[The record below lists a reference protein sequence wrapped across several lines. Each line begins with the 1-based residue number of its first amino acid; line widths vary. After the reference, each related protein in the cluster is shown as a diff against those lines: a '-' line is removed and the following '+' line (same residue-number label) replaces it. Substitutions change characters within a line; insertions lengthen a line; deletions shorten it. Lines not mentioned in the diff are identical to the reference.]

1 MATSSTSS
9 PQTPMEESSPRA
21 HSLPQISSDTVT
33 SFTPLALERIRSA
46 TNLIS
51 AASLSQQSSQQ
62 SQTTL
67 LSPPTPLIIAVEG
80 NIGSGKTTLVEVLRH
95 QLHSLLF
102 AQDLA
107 GREIIFYEEPLD
119 QWAAIQDQAGET
131 MLAKF
136 YADQKRYAFPFQIM
150 ALMSRLEIFHRLIR
164 NNPNSIIVC
173 ERSMLTHRRIFF
185 QMLAD
190 DGVIDDVCFQV
201 YRRWFDHM
209 IDEIDVA
216 GYVYVRAEPAVSH
229 HRVLLRARE
238 GETIPLAYLEKCH
251 WYHETWLGEV
261 PHRKILILDGNLEL
275 SQSEGSTDYQPW
287 LNQIAEFIRQVDTA
301 ISVLSGVPRLA
312 AAISVATT
320 PIADAGSVYMPTN
333 APTQSSTS
341 DQRYK
346 YLNSD
351 ELNIHCHYV
360 I

>member
-1 MATSSTSS
+1 MAAASTSP
-9 PQTPMEESSPRA
+9 PQTPMEESSSRA

-62 SQTTL
+62 TQTQTTV
-67 LSPPTPLIIAVEG
+67 LSLPTPLIIAVEG

-95 QLHSLLF
+95 QLHSLLS

-119 QWAAIQDQAGET
+119 QWAAIQDKAGET

-164 NNPNSIIVC
+164 NNPNSIIIC

-201 YRRWFDHM
+201 YKRWFDHM

-238 GETIPLAYLEKCH
+238 GETIPLAYLDKCH
-251 WYHETWLGEV
+251 RYHETWLSEI
-261 PHRKILILDGNLEL
+261 PHKKILVLDGNLEL
-275 SQSEGSTDYQPW
+275 SQIADSTDYQPW
-287 LNQIAEFIRQVDTA
+287 LNQIADFIRQVDTA
-301 ISVLSGVPRLA
+301 TSATSSSPRLI
-312 AAISVATT
+312 AAISTANT
-320 PIADAGSVYMPTN
+320 PIADDVSVYTLAHPTSFN
-333 APTQSSTS
+333 QE
-341 DQRYK
+341 YK
-346 YLNSD
+346 YLTSE
-351 ELNIHCHYV
+351 ELNLHSHY
-360 I
+360 II

>member
-1 MATSSTSS
+1 MASASAS
-9 PQTPMEESSPRA
+9 PPQSPMTESLRSNL
-21 HSLPQISSDTVT
+21 LPQISSDTVT

-46 TNLIS
+46 TNLITP
-51 AASLSQQSSQQ
+51 QSSQSSHLSHS
-62 SQTTL
+62 SQK
-67 LSPPTPLIIAVEG
+67 TPLIIAVEG

-95 QLHSLLF
+95 QLHSLLS
-102 AQDLA
+102 AQDRA

-201 YRRWFDHM
+201 YKRWFDHM

-216 GYVYVRAEPAVSH
+216 GYVYVRAEPTVSH

-251 WYHETWLGEV
+251 RYHETWLGEI

-320 PIADAGSVYMPTN
+320 PVADAGSVYMPIN
-333 APTQSSTS
+333 APTQPSTS
-341 DQRYK
+341 DQKYK